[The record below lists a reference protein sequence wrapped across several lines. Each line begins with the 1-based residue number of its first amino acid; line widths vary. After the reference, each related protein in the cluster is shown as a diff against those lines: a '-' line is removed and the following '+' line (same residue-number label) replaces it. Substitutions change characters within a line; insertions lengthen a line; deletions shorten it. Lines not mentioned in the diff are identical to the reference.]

1 MNFEISHRTIYRYS
15 APVSQSHHLLH
26 LTPRSHLRQTVLRH
40 SLIID
45 PAPASKTELMDDF
58 GNPASIIT
66 IEQDH
71 TKLEIHSR
79 AQVDVQAPRPV
90 EHARS
95 GELERRRGPAPREP
109 WPGNF

>member
-26 LTPRSHLRQTVLRH
+26 LAPRPHARQTVLRH
-40 SLIID
+40 SLLID
-45 PAPASKTELMDDF
+45 PAPASKTDLTDDF

-71 TKLEIHSR
+71 TELVIHSR
-79 AQVDVQAPRPV
+79 GLIEIREA
-90 EHARS
+90 E
-95 GELERRRGPAPREP
+95 PAGLNATSS
-109 WPGNF
+109 WND